1 MKTRFMLVF
10 MISILFQLGSLKA
23 QENKPVP
30 NENNNK
36 TIEESATRL
45 VVNKEMINR
54 FNQCDTEGKLISWS
68 DLVMGFDSQSL
79 SELYLAYQSADLNS
93 QTLEDIKMALED
105 KQSQHLNNSN
115 ISDNDLAW
123 FNQVKQEINSKLRR
137 TDMVVQR

>member
-45 VVNKEMINR
+45 IVNKEMINR

>member
-123 FNQVKQEINSKLRR
+123 FNQVKQEVNSKLRR

>member
-45 VVNKEMINR
+45 IVNKEMINR

-123 FNQVKQEINSKLRR
+123 FNQVKQEVNSKLRR

>member
-45 VVNKEMINR
+45 IVNKEMINR

-105 KQSQHLNNSN
+105 KQSQYLNNSN
-115 ISDNDLAW
+115 FSDNDLAW
-123 FNQVKQEINSKLRR
+123 FNQVKQEVNSKLRR